1 MVKIVKHL
9 CPDCQSAKT
18 RNIAVNNTNEY
29 IETFYSVWTVKPF
42 SVRQNKLING
52 HSGNSVLYKQK
63 QIKGTKTWLKWIN
76 IRYQ

>member
-29 IETFYSVWTVKPF
+29 IETFYQCMDCKTVF
-42 SVRQNKLING
+42 CETEQT
-52 HSGNSVLYKQK
+52 YKRSFWEF
-63 QIKGTKTWLKWIN
+63 GTL
-76 IRYQ
+76 